1 MVTCCGTGRGVADLA
16 RGGRHSI
23 PSLASG
29 VPHGSTGRD
38 SCVSHT
44 ICRSNKLR
52 GVSERL
58 REVGLF
64 RVIGGVG
71 VVGMGLVNGGVD
83 CGTNK
88 VGSVNTRAIRSDV
101 LGLGPLRPCGR

>member
-1 MVTCCGTGRGVADLA
+1 MGGVGGVGEMVTCCGTGRGVADLA

-58 REVGLF
+58 R
-64 RVIGGVG
+64 
-71 VVGMGLVNGGVD
+71 
-83 CGTNK
+83 
-88 VGSVNTRAIRSDV
+88 
-101 LGLGPLRPCGR
+101 